1 MQACIAFFM
10 VNMASNMDRVH
21 VQPRTKIDNI
31 VQHGV
36 YLDMMVNRQL
46 FL

>member
-10 VNMASNMDRVH
+10 VNMASNMDRGR
-21 VQPRTKIDNI
+21 VQPMTKIDNI
-31 VQHGV
+31 VEHGV
-36 YLDMMVNRQL
+36 FLYMMVNRQL

>member
-1 MQACIAFFM
+1 M
-10 VNMASNMDRVH
+10 VSNMDRGRVK
-21 VQPRTKIDNI
+21 PTTKIENI
-31 VQHGV
+31 VQRGV

>member
-10 VNMASNMDRVH
+10 VKMVSDMDRGR
-21 VQPRTKIDNI
+21 VQPTTKIDNI

-36 YLDMMVNRQL
+36 YLDIMVNRQL